1 MKNSRTPTKP
11 KPLEENADSP
21 KDIIEY
27 FFPVKAEK
35 DTDDALPLVK
45 ISGVLKNQGVA
56 TTHLCQAMAI
66 IIGIMSSRLGDPV
79 PIIITEDE
87 GAGALE
93 LLLACL
99 NLVPEDSWIEQ
110 PTGKQSKPGEEDFKG
125 KTIICYEADAAKDLL
140 SRLLRETEIQSKLV
154 KTKRQLT
161 LKKPTAFVALTKN
174 PRNPLLQNRYVT
186 RIHVHA
192 DQNSKTYRLASLI
205 QKADLDSQS
214 QHKIESACLRTL
226 LSRIKANP
234 VDIDFADKI
243 INKDASKFQNAV
255 PYIDSMLRILKHIT
269 RINNSP
275 QLRPEELQAAF
286 IGLDLE
292 DLTSI
297 DAVQEKEPFK
307 ATKVDYRYFL
317 IVFGDMFKVNNDFL
331 TPRQLDI
338 FFAIFNQN
346 IEYQQRPA
354 SHRDWTHQQ
363 MLNNFPETGYNKGWA
378 TRVDIEAILKGHGEE
393 FSHST
398 LHNKLQVL
406 LAHNLIKVKKVPNST
421 NKFAYVATR
430 PLGGENL
437 IETDHSKIDDPQF
450 KESTVEIHNFLTD
463 KKEKI

>member
-1 MKNSRTPTKP
+1 MAKKTK
-11 KPLEENADSP
+11 A
-21 KDIIEY
+21 IEKTTKLPVSIVDY
-27 FFPVKAEK
+27 FFPMTPE
-35 DTDDALPLVK
+35 TQPTIVK
-45 ISGVLKNQGVA
+45 IANVLRNQGIA

-66 IIGIMSSRLGDPV
+66 IIGIMSSKLGDPV
-79 PIIITEDE
+79 PMIITEDE

-93 LLLACL
+93 LLHACL
-99 NLVPEDSWIEQ
+99 NLVPEDSWIEE
-110 PTGKQSKPGEEDFKG
+110 PASKLSKNDGNDFEG

-140 SRLLRETEIQSKLV
+140 SRLLTETELRSKIV
-154 KTKRQLT
+154 QTKRKSA

-174 PRNPLLQNRYVT
+174 PNNPLLQNRYVT
-186 RIHVHA
+186 RIHVNA
-192 DQNSKTYRLASLI
+192 DQESKTNRLASLV
-205 QKADLDSQS
+205 KKSDLDSQR
-214 QHKIESACLRTL
+214 QHKIESACLRTF

-234 VDIDFADKI
+234 VDINFAEKI
-243 INKDASKFQNAV
+243 IKKDASKFQNAV
-255 PYIDSMLRILKHIT
+255 PYIDSMFRILKHIT

-286 IGLDLE
+286 IGLDIE

-297 DAVQEKEPFK
+297 DAASEKEPFK

-317 IVFGDMFKVNNDFL
+317 MVFGDAFKVNNDFL

-338 FFAIFNQN
+338 FGAIFKQN
-346 IEYQQRPA
+346 IEYQKRKRKHQD
-354 SHRDWTHQQ
+354 STHQQ
-363 MLNNFPETGYNKGWA
+363 MLNDFPETGYNKGWA

-398 LHNKLQVL
+398 LHNELQVI

-430 PLGGENL
+430 PLGDENL